1 LLLLYAA
8 RVVEGLDESPTPN
21 RRRGDSFLNPTALYL
36 RKSRV
41 SQENLPA
48 DSVSPLTRMK
58 YFAALKGAH
67 VILSLSPKAFTAG
80 IGFLLFA
87 VMVSLAPLAA

>member
-1 LLLLYAA
+1 
-8 RVVEGLDESPTPN
+8 
-21 RRRGDSFLNPTALYL
+21 
-36 RKSRV
+36 
-41 SQENLPA
+41 
-48 DSVSPLTRMK
+48 MK